1 MKKILIVIGDMKI
14 GGAQK
19 SLLSFLK
26 CLSASGEMAQYQVQ
40 LMVVDPVGEFY
51 TQIPEGIQLLPAPK
65 PLRWLGSALSAKLL
79 TRQFSFRCLLTEL
92 GWLVK
97 KKLGKFPAKWN
108 TQQKLWHC
116 WKNEIPELSGHYDAA
131 ISYIDGFPNYY
142 VMEKVKADK
151 KVLWV
156 HSEYQKMQYDPA
168 YDRPYYRD
176 AHSIITIS
184 EQCRQCILREFPE
197 AEVSVLENITVA
209 RDVREKSLAGECPEF
224 SGFDGL
230 KLLTVA
236 RLNPYKGVDIAIDGA
251 MELKKQGIPFLWL
264 VVGDGPERERLQAQL
279 HRLELGEQI
288 RLLGSRGNPY
298 PYMRACDILVQPSR
312 VEGKS
317 IVLDEAKILGKL
329 IVATNYT
336 TVKDSLQHL
345 QTGYVTEIDSRA
357 LAQGIL
363 RLYQDPSLQRQI
375 TENLRQLPQEDEAL
389 LRRYIE
395 TMFMK

>member
-26 CLSASGEMAQYQVQ
+26 CLSASDEMAQYQVD

-51 TQIPEGIQLLPAPK
+51 PQIPAEIRLIPAPK
-65 PLRWLGSALSAKLL
+65 PLRWLGSAFSVKLL
-79 TRQFSFRCLLTEL
+79 TQQFSVQCLLTEL
-92 GWLVK
+92 VWLVRK
-97 KKLGKFPAKWN
+97 RLGKFPGKWN

-116 WKNEIPELSGHYDAA
+116 WKEIIPQLPGHYDTA

-156 HSEYQKMQYDPA
+156 HSEYRKMQYDPT
-168 YDRPYYRD
+168 YDRPFYQNAD
-176 AHSIITIS
+176 SIITIS
-184 EQCRQCILREFPE
+184 EQCRQCILQDFAEC
-197 AEVSVLENITVA
+197 EVSVLVNITVA
-209 RDVREKSLAGECPEF
+209 RDVQEKSLAGACPEF

-264 VVGDGPERERLQAQL
+264 VVGDGPERERLQAQID
-279 HRLELGEQI
+279 RLALGEQFC
-288 RLLGSRGNPY
+288 LLGSRGNPY

-317 IVLDEAKILGKL
+317 IVLDEAKVLGKL
-329 IVATNYT
+329 IVSTNYT

-345 QTGYVTEIDSRA
+345 QTGVITEMDPKA

-363 RLYQDPSLQRQI
+363 QLHQDPSLQQQI
-375 TENLRQLPQEDEAL
+375 KENVRQLSQEDGAL
-389 LRRYIE
+389 LRRYIQ
-395 TMFMK
+395 TMF

>member
-26 CLSASGEMAQYQVQ
+26 CLSASDEMAQYQVD

-51 TQIPEGIQLLPAPK
+51 PQIPAEIRLIPAPK
-65 PLRWLGSALSAKLL
+65 PLRWLGSAFSVKLL
-79 TRQFSFRCLLTEL
+79 TQQFSVQCLLTEL
-92 GWLVK
+92 VWLVRK
-97 KKLGKFPAKWN
+97 RLGKFPGKWN

-116 WKNEIPELSGHYDAA
+116 WKEIIPQLPGHYDTA

-156 HSEYQKMQYDPA
+156 HSEYRKMQYDPT
-168 YDRPYYRD
+168 YDRPFYQNAD
-176 AHSIITIS
+176 SIITIS
-184 EQCRQCILREFPE
+184 EQCRQCILQEFAE
-197 AEVSVLENITVA
+197 CEVSVLENITVA
-209 RDVREKSLAGECPEF
+209 RDVQEKSLAGACPEF

-264 VVGDGPERERLQAQL
+264 VVGDGPERERLQAQID
-279 HRLELGEQI
+279 RLALGEQFC
-288 RLLGSRGNPY
+288 LLGSRGNPY

-317 IVLDEAKILGKL
+317 IVLDEAKVLGKL
-329 IVATNYT
+329 IVSTNYT

-345 QTGYVTEIDSRA
+345 QTGVITEMDPKA

-363 RLYQDPSLQRQI
+363 QLHQDPSLQQQI
-375 TENLRQLPQEDEAL
+375 KENVRQLSQEDGAL
-389 LRRYIE
+389 LRRYIQ
-395 TMFMK
+395 TMF

>member
-26 CLSASGEMAQYQVQ
+26 CLSASDEMAQYQVD
-40 LMVVDPVGEFY
+40 LMVVDPAGEFY
-51 TQIPEGIQLLPAPK
+51 NQIPAQIRLLPAPK
-65 PLRWLGSALSAKLL
+65 PLRWLGSALSFKLL
-79 TRQFSFRCLLTEL
+79 TQQFSLQCLKKEL
-92 GWLVK
+92 GWLVRK
-97 KKLGKFPAKWN
+97 RLGKFPEAWN

-116 WKNEIPELSGHYDAA
+116 WKEIIPQLSGHYDTA

-142 VMEKVKADK
+142 VTEKVNADK

-168 YDRPYYRD
+168 YDRPFYQKAD
-176 AHSIITIS
+176 SIITIS
-184 EQCRQCILREFPE
+184 EQCRQCILQEFPQC
-197 AEVSVLENITVA
+197 EVSVLENITVA
-209 RDVREKSLAGECPEF
+209 RDVREKSMAGDCPEF

-251 MELKKQGIPFLWL
+251 AELKKQGVPFLWL
-264 VVGDGPERERLQAQL
+264 VVGDGPERERLQAQI
-279 HRLELGEQI
+279 HRLALDEQFC
-288 RLLGSRGNPY
+288 LLGSRGNPY

-329 IVATNYT
+329 IVSTNYT
-336 TVKDSLQHL
+336 TVNDSLQHM
-345 QTGYVTEIDSRA
+345 QTGVITEIDPQS

-363 RLYQDPSLQRQI
+363 QLHRDPSLQRQI
-375 TENLRQLPQEDEAL
+375 KENVRQLPQEDGAL

-395 TMFMK
+395 TMF

>member
-26 CLSASGEMAQYQVQ
+26 CLSASDEMAQYQVD

-51 TQIPEGIQLLPAPK
+51 PQIPAEIRLIPAPK
-65 PLRWLGSALSAKLL
+65 PLRWLGSAFSVKLL
-79 TRQFSFRCLLTEL
+79 TQQFSVQCLLTEL
-92 GWLVK
+92 VWLVRK
-97 KKLGKFPAKWN
+97 RLGKFPGKWN

-116 WKNEIPELSGHYDAA
+116 WKEIIPQLPGHYDTA

-156 HSEYQKMQYDPA
+156 HSEYRKMQYDPT
-168 YDRPYYRD
+168 YDRPFYQNAD
-176 AHSIITIS
+176 SIITIS
-184 EQCRQCILREFPE
+184 EQCRQCILQEFAE
-197 AEVSVLENITVA
+197 CEVSVLENITVA
-209 RDVREKSLAGECPEF
+209 RDVQEKSLAGACPEF

-264 VVGDGPERERLQAQL
+264 VVGDGPERERLQAQID
-279 HRLELGEQI
+279 RLALGEQFC
-288 RLLGSRGNPY
+288 LLGSRGNPY

-329 IVATNYT
+329 IVSTNYT

-345 QTGYVTEIDSRA
+345 QTGVITEMDPKA

-363 RLYQDPSLQRQI
+363 QLHQDPSLQQQI
-375 TENLRQLPQEDEAL
+375 KENVRQLPQEDGAL
-389 LRRYIE
+389 LRRYIQ
-395 TMFMK
+395 TMF

>member
-26 CLSASGEMAQYQVQ
+26 CLSASNEMAQYQVD

-51 TQIPEGIQLLPAPK
+51 PQIPEKIRLLPAPK
-65 PLRWLGSALSAKLL
+65 PLRWLGSALSVKLL
-79 TRQFSFRCLLTEL
+79 TQQFSVRCLLTEL
-92 GWLVK
+92 GWLVRK
-97 KKLGKFPAKWN
+97 RLGKFPGKWN

-116 WKNEIPELSGHYDAA
+116 WKEIVPQLPGHYDTAV
-131 ISYIDGFPNYY
+131 SYIDGFPNYY

-156 HSEYQKMQYDPA
+156 HSEYQKMQYDPT
-168 YDRPYYRD
+168 YDRPFYQNAD
-176 AHSIITIS
+176 SIITIS
-184 EQCRQCILREFPE
+184 EQCRQCILQEF
-197 AEVSVLENITVA
+197 AECAVCVLENITVA
-209 RDVREKSLAGECPEF
+209 RDVQEKSLAGDCPEF

-251 MELKKQGIPFLWL
+251 AELKKQGIPFLWL
-264 VVGDGPERERLQAQL
+264 VVGDGPEHERLQAQID
-279 HRLELGEQI
+279 RLALGAQFC
-288 RLLGSRGNPY
+288 LLGSRGNPY

-317 IVLDEAKILGKL
+317 IVLDEAKILEKL

-336 TVKDSLQHL
+336 TVKDSLRHL
-345 QTGYVTEIDSRA
+345 QTGVITEMNPQA

-363 RLYQDPSLQRQI
+363 QLHQDPSLQQQI
-375 TENLRQLPQEDEAL
+375 KENVRQLPQEDGAL
-389 LRRYIE
+389 LRRYID
-395 TMFMK
+395 TMF